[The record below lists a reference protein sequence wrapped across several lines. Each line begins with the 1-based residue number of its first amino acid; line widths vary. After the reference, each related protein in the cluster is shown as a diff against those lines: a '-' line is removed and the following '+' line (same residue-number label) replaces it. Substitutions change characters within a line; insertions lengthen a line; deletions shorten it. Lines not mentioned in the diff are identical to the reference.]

1 MKAMICDICGK
12 TIVGVDTLNRL
23 DIYDF
28 DVCDD
33 CYSKIKNDYIIEEL
47 NKHIAEI
54 KGENNEQR
62 K

>member
-12 TIVGVDTLNRL
+12 IIVGVDTLNRL

-33 CYSKIKNDYIIEEL
+33 CYDKIKNDYTIEEL
-47 NKHIAEI
+47 DKHIEKL
-54 KGENNEQR
+54 KGE
-62 K
+62 